1 MCPLAACFPVVLAQ
15 RLGAGTAAWSRPSFG
30 EQLLAV
36 LLPGLGEP
44 WPLTVP
50 KAGSTQGC
58 VSHGQRDGV
67 AAGFGPGEVMAQQAV
82 CPSWSSASKTDPVCG
97 ESAVLEPE
105 GVRGAPRAPQV
116 PASPSHGEDAAAVY
130 WGAAAGGNLAAAA
143 LAGLLTEQPCK
154 RRGGASGSASPVCR
168 TWEPLSIF
176 FQLHLHQRLRWFAW
190 GNPIPVTAG
199 PPRCHPR
206 GAKPILGHGGCHGTF
221 WPGVTWVRSCP

>member
-1 MCPLAACFPVVLAQ
+1 
-15 RLGAGTAAWSRPSFG
+15 
-30 EQLLAV
+30 
-36 LLPGLGEP
+36 
-44 WPLTVP
+44 
-50 KAGSTQGC
+50 
-58 VSHGQRDGV
+58 
-67 AAGFGPGEVMAQQAV
+67 MAQQAV

-176 FQLHLHQRLRWFAW
+176 FPAAFAPAFALVCL
-190 GNPIPVTAG
+190 GKP
-199 PPRCHPR
+199 HPR
-206 GAKPILGHGGCHGTF
+206 DRGTSAVPPEGREAHPWARGMPRGFLDRGDLGEILSVRPSPSWVSTCF
-221 WPGVTWVRSCP
+221 WDVLARGRALLIPPA